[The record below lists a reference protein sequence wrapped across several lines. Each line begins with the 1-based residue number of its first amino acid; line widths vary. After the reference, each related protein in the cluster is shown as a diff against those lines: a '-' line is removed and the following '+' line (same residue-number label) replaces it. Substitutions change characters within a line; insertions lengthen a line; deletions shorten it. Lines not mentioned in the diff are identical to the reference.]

1 MAAVQI
7 MIIDNIAVS
16 GHTEY
21 RIEVSFLGRT
31 WVIQR
36 RFSMFDKLHR
46 KLHGDLPQMALP
58 DIPPKKIFGR
68 LRPSFIKQ
76 RQQQLQ
82 AFIETLLN
90 HPQVTS
96 NQTFRNFFQA
106 RRWMIGPVGPWWG
119 RVGRGRGGR
128 SVVDASRRAAGRLGD
143 WATGQMLCVCARVC
157 TVGEIRV
164 AGGMTAVHKTCP
176 DHTQMGVRM
185 RIHTCTF

>member
-106 RRWMIGPVGPWWG
+106 RRRMIGSRGGVGWGGVGWGAWW
-119 RVGRGRGGR
+119 GRGGR
-128 SVVDASRRAAGRLGD
+128 SMVEAELAGGR
-143 WATGQMLCVCARVC
+143 ATGQSCVCARVC

-164 AGGMTAVHKTCP
+164 AGGV
-176 DHTQMGVRM
+176 
-185 RIHTCTF
+185 